1 MQQKL
6 AVAVQSDG
14 EKDLVDAL
22 LADMEL
28 ISRRAHEAANFTYAP
43 LEQMAALQYKGT
55 EEQNMSHAMAVC
67 VWFSAGKLDALN
79 AELRKQNTT
88 VETALLGKLEELSEQ
103 TAPAVTRTETSAVL
117 ARQDRLAAEKDARR
131 KVEQYAKKVMAQ

>member
-1 MQQKL
+1 
-6 AVAVQSDG
+6 
-14 EKDLVDAL
+14 
-22 LADMEL
+22 
-28 ISRRAHEAANFTYAP
+28 
-43 LEQMAALQYKGT
+43 
-55 EEQNMSHAMAVC
+55 MSLAMAVC

>member
-1 MQQKL
+1 
-6 AVAVQSDG
+6 
-14 EKDLVDAL
+14 
-22 LADMEL
+22 
-28 ISRRAHEAANFTYAP
+28 
-43 LEQMAALQYKGT
+43 
-55 EEQNMSHAMAVC
+55 MSHAMAVC

-117 ARQDRLAAEKDARR
+117 ARQDLWRPRRMQDARWSSTPKR
-131 KVEQYAKKVMAQ
+131 

>member
-1 MQQKL
+1 
-6 AVAVQSDG
+6 
-14 EKDLVDAL
+14 
-22 LADMEL
+22 
-28 ISRRAHEAANFTYAP
+28 
-43 LEQMAALQYKGT
+43 
-55 EEQNMSHAMAVC
+55 MSHAMAVC

-88 VETALLGKLEELSEQ
+88 VETALLEKLEELSEQ